1 MPRRVHLPS
10 WLGYALKAA
19 IAIAVLVA
27 MFRSGK
33 LRPEAIGS
41 AAHRWPELLLAAGMV
56 MSIILLVAARWRLLL
71 HGQGLH
77 LKAGAV
83 FSLTMI
89 GVMFNAVIPGSV
101 SGDLVKAYY
110 VAREAKGRRAIA
122 VATILMDRIIGL
134 ACLAAVASAGVL
146 WNRHMVFAN
155 PTLGTLSVLALGA
168 CVAGCAGLFVAV
180 AAGTMVLSLAG
191 RLPAHL
197 PLRGMIVQ
205 VAEVLAA
212 YRNQGRRLLAAFL
225 MSVPVHLLGCAT
237 MLVCLHAVGEAA
249 SMPATLVLFAFPLGM
264 LAISIPIA
272 PAGVGVG
279 QAAFYAIC
287 NMAVAGSGTAAANAF
302 TVFQA
307 VAIPVYL
314 LGLFPYLAYRRQA
327 AEVPAPAGAGG

>member
-1 MPRRVHLPS
+1 MRTARDYKRPL
-10 WLGYALKAA
+10 LL
-19 IAIAVLVA
+19 LVA
-27 MFRSGK
+27 AMM
-33 LRPEAIGS
+33 L
-41 AAHRWPELLLAAGMV
+41 
-56 MSIILLVAARWRLLL
+56 SIILLVAARWRLLL

-77 LKAGAV
+77 LTWRAAL
-83 FSLTMI
+83 SLTMI

-110 VAREAKGRRAIA
+110 VAREASGRRALA

-146 WNRHMVFAN
+146 WNRHIVFAN
-155 PTLGTLSVLALGA
+155 PTLAALSLFALGGCA
-168 CVAGCAGLFVAV
+168 AGCAGLFGAV
-180 AAGTMVLSLAG
+180 AAGATVLSVAQ
-191 RLPAHL
+191 RLPARL
-197 PLRGMIVQ
+197 PLRGVIVQ
-205 VAEVLAA
+205 VAEVVAA

-237 MLVCLHAVGEAA
+237 MLVCLHAVGEARSVPA
-249 SMPATLVLFAFPLGM
+249 SLVLFAFPLGM
-264 LAISIPIA
+264 LAISVPIT

-287 NMAVAGSGTAAANAF
+287 NMAVPGSGAAGANAF

-307 VAIPVYL
+307 VVIPLYL

-327 AEVPAPAGAGG
+327 AEVPAAAGAGA